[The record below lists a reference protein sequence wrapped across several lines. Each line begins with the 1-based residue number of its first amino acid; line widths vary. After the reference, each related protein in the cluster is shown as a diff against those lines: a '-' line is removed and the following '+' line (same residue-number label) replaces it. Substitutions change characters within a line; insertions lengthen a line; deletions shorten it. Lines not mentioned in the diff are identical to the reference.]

1 LKQLDEWANKEVYA
15 RIISLS
21 WDEKPREEISGY
33 ITGGSINV
41 DGSSCLRRTCNLTL
55 ISEVPQIN
63 EFYWA
68 LESKF
73 KVEIGIRNVID
84 P

>member
-1 LKQLDEWANKEVYA
+1 LDEWANKEVYA

-55 ISEVPQIN
+55 ISEVP
-63 EFYWA
+63 
-68 LESKF
+68 
-73 KVEIGIRNVID
+73 
-84 P
+84 